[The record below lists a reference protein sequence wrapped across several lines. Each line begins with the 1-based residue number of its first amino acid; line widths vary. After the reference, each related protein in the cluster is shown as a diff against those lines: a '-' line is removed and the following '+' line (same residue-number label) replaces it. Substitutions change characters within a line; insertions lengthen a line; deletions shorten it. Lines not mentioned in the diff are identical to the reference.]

1 MNAQW
6 HAKRKMP
13 RSANLDQRIQWHL
26 DHAKQCGCRPIPP
39 RLLQEIRQRRKN
51 ARLTT

>member
-6 HAKRKMP
+6 HATHRMP
-13 RSANLDQRIQWHL
+13 RNATLDQRIEWHL
-26 DHAKQCGCRPIPP
+26 DHAKQCACRPIPL
-39 RLLQEIRQRRKN
+39 RLLQEIRRRKD